1 MKRPV
6 SWLWIEKLDSCLIMM
21 VLGVAVL
28 ALAAQAWLASS
39 HLKEAAWPAFS
50 RELERTERIS
60 MAGDPRNPVITLRLN
75 KYSALPLARLLVNGE
90 AGGQFK
96 DRYVTVFVRE
106 GDLLEI
112 DGTRY
117 DRPFEVEVLD
127 VSGGVVSPV
136 PGAMVKVQ
144 GTVSTVGKVRLSER

>member
-1 MKRPV
+1 MKKPV
-6 SWLWIEKLDSCLIMM
+6 SWPWIEKMDNCLIMM

-28 ALAAQAWLASS
+28 ALAAQAWLAGS

-50 RELERTERIS
+50 SELAPEGIN

-90 AGGQFK
+90 AAGQFR
-96 DRYVTVFVRE
+96 DRYVTVFVRD

-127 VSGGVVSPV
+127 VSGKVVSPV
-136 PGAMVKVQ
+136 PGATFKVN
-144 GTVSTVGKVRLSER
+144 GTVSAIGKVRLSER